1 MKYAKLKAQPTFNEN
16 PFVEQ
21 AINDIKVVRKTQ
33 VVRPENRD
41 EIQMITSTDG
51 EVTGYTAFMRFVEL
65 DEERF
70 AKVYL
75 SQFTAFWELTKP
87 AIRVFG
93 YILSIL
99 KPKQDEFFLEMDKCL
114 AYTKYTHANSVLSG
128 LAVLVEC
135 GIIARSNSH
144 FKYFINPLVVFNGD
158 RVTFAK
164 TYVKKKKDKEKQD
177 RNQLDLFQQEAL
189 RLSESPLKLES

>member
-1 MKYAKLKAQPTFNEN
+1 MKYAKLKGQPTFLEN

-21 AINDIKVVRKTQ
+21 AIKDIKIIQKTQ
-33 VVRPENRD
+33 VVRPSNRD
-41 EIQMITSTDG
+41 EIQMITSTGG
-51 EVTGYTAFMRFVEL
+51 EVTGYTAFMRFVEV
-65 DEERF
+65 DEEKF

-99 KPKQDEFFLEMDKCL
+99 KPKQDEFFLEMNKCL
-114 AYTKYTHANSVLSG
+114 SYTKYTHANSVLSG

-135 GIIARSNSH
+135 GIIARSDSH

-164 TYVKKKKDKEKQD
+164 TYVKKKKDRDKV
-177 RNQLDLFQQEAL
+177 NVSQLDLFQQEAL
-189 RLSESPLKLES
+189 RLNESSPEDIS

>member
-1 MKYAKLKAQPTFNEN
+1 MKYAKLKGQPTFLEN

-21 AINDIKVVRKTQ
+21 AIKDIKIIQKTQ
-33 VVRPENRD
+33 VVRPSNRD
-41 EIQMITSTDG
+41 EIQMITSTGG
-51 EVTGYTAFMRFVEL
+51 EVTGYTAFMRFVEV
-65 DEERF
+65 DEEKF

-99 KPKQDEFFLEMDKCL
+99 RPKQDEFFLEMNKCL
-114 AYTKYTHANSVLSG
+114 SYTKYTHANSVLSG

-135 GIIARSNSH
+135 GIIARSDSH

-164 TYVKKKKDKEKQD
+164 TYVKKKKDRDKADKS
-177 RNQLDLFQQEAL
+177 QLDIFQQETS
-189 RLSESPLKLES
+189 RLSEDSQEDIS

>member
-21 AINDIKVVRKTQ
+21 AMNDIKVVRKTQ

>member
-1 MKYAKLKAQPTFNEN
+1 MKYAKLKGQPTFLEN

-21 AINDIKVVRKTQ
+21 AIKDIKIIQKTQ
-33 VVRPENRD
+33 VVRPSNRD
-41 EIQMITSTDG
+41 EIQMITSTGG
-51 EVTGYTAFMRFVEL
+51 EVTGYTAFMRFVEV
-65 DEERF
+65 DEEKF

-99 KPKQDEFFLEMDKCL
+99 KPKQDEFFLEMNKCL
-114 AYTKYTHANSVLSG
+114 SYTKYTHANSVLSG

-135 GIIARSNSH
+135 GIIARSDSH

-164 TYVKKKKDKEKQD
+164 TYVKKKKDRDKT
-177 RNQLDLFQQEAL
+177 NISQLDLFQQEAL
-189 RLSESPLKLES
+189 RLNESSPEDIG

>member
-51 EVTGYTAFMRFVEL
+51 EITGYTAFMRFVEL

-189 RLSESPLKLES
+189 RLSESPLKLDS

>member
-1 MKYAKLKAQPTFNEN
+1 MKYAKLKGQPTFLEN

-21 AINDIKVVRKTQ
+21 AIRDIKIIQKTQ
-33 VVRPENRD
+33 VVRPSNKD
-41 EIQMITSTDG
+41 EIQMITSTGG
-51 EVTGYTAFMRFVEL
+51 EVTGYTAFMRFVEV
-65 DEERF
+65 DEEKF

-99 KPKQDEFFLEMDKCL
+99 RPKQDEFFLEMNKCL
-114 AYTKYTHANSVLSG
+114 SYTKYTHANSVLSG

-135 GIIARSNSH
+135 GIIARSDSH

-164 TYVKKKKDKEKQD
+164 TYVKKKKDRD
-177 RNQLDLFQQEAL
+177 RADQIQLDLFQQEAL
-189 RLSESPLKLES
+189 RLNESRTEDIG